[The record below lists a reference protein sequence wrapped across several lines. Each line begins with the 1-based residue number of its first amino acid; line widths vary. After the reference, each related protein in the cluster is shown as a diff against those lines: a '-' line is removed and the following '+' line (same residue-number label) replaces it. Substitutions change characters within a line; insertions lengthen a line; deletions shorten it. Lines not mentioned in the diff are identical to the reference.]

1 MPNERPRSPRQEWTH
16 MGIENVRDGFDVWVI
31 DPANASIEQVEL
43 EPVPPTGGKPS
54 SARARSAPAPR
65 RKVTKEGKT
74 TKRHL
79 SKQLP
84 AKPRAAKKR
93 LAPKTAKRVV
103 KKAAG
108 TKKRASPRRG
118 VSTKQKTK
126 TTAARELVPSSATA
140 TATAG
145 TAAPIKRRPKPPK
158 LLAPAPTS
166 ASAAAPAPAV
176 APQSDVGAG
185 PLEPPVVAAVE
196 RFKASPGSA
205 AESMMVLEL
214 CPPRRPPPR
223 QGTIDIRFVDVH
235 E

>member
-1 MPNERPRSPRQEWTH
+1 MST
-16 MGIENVRDGFDVWVI
+16 ENVRDGFDVWVI

-43 EPVPPTGGKPS
+43 EPAPPTGGKPS
-54 SARARSAPAPR
+54 SARPRSAPAPR
-65 RKVTKEGKT
+65 RKVTKEAKT
-74 TKRHL
+74 TQRHL
-79 SKQLP
+79 AKQPP
-84 AKPRAAKKR
+84 AKPLAAKKR

-118 VSTKQKTK
+118 VGAKEKTK
-126 TTAARELVPSSATA
+126 TTAAREPVPSSATA

-145 TAAPIKRRPKPPK
+145 TAAMIKRKPKALK
-158 LLAPAPTS
+158 VLAPAPTS
-166 ASAAAPAPAV
+166 ASAVAPVSAPAP
-176 APQSDVGAG
+176 QSHVGAG
-185 PLEPPVVAAVE
+185 PLESPVVAAME
-196 RFKASPGSA
+196 RFSASPGSA